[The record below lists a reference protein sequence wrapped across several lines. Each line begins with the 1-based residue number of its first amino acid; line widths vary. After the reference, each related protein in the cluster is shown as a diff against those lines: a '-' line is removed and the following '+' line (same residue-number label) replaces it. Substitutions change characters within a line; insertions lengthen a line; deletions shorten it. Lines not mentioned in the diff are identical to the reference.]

1 MERTVKYLNYEKNVN
16 VEVVYDT
23 SIDFPAITICNQNFY
38 RYVLVFTFSG
48 CNSED
53 RVMHSVYLLLHKVVT
68 ILSKISSIEFD

>member
-38 RYVLVFTFSG
+38 RYMYVLVVKS
-48 CNSED
+48 N
-53 RVMHSVYLLLHKVVT
+53 
-68 ILSKISSIEFD
+68 